1 MRNGSAGGGT
11 PGCWGSGRGTGPGD
25 PATEPEAAKHAEALL
40 ADLELAYGPVRLAA
54 AVHMTT
60 GKFLFSR
67 EGTASGLGLP
77 LGRKA
82 LADAAAAD
90 RAVETAVAAA
100 ATDALGVECEPV
112 RAAAPAAEYVSRT
125 GSLPQTSWRALS
137 AEGNKAVSAALSLWR
152 AAEAAQ
158 RAAKAV
164 PSALDEEVARGAGVP
179 IGGGPPDSP
188 SGSEAGKLG
197 GSFRDA
203 WAGSHAVAS
212 IEVIDESESDVA
224 ERADETGGSKGAEED
239 RAGFGPD
246 GASAAGSADGAGDGQ
261 GSAAGGGGLHR
272 TASGR
277 DAGAGGAGT
286 PDSVPIRVGLPHQ
299 APAGPTVAASS
310 LRAALR
316 PVSTA
321 AARAAQRMLR
331 PGCDS
336 APSPGSAGSSG
347 AAGRLARASSPST
360 SPADAAPGGAA
371 SRSVAGAGTGGGAG
385 AASSAHPQLSSGGA
399 LQTSSGSGES
409 SDEPEGAVVVRSVG
423 CDVSVLCLPLPAPA
437 DKVVLV
443 LVVSRGPRGQW
454 GGAGLRELVSECD
467 AGGSILGDA
476 QWQRARALG
485 AMLALGIG
493 AFREAVTVRA
503 EDTEVVVPLQ
513 RGRQGRLSGQAPPL
527 SPADRAVAAAVFN
540 AADAATAA
548 VRAWLAV
555 AVAGLTMVPKAAAEP
570 PGAGGCGGC
579 CTVS

>member
-60 GKFLFSR
+60 GKVLFSR

-100 ATDALGVECEPV
+100 ATDALGVECEP
-112 RAAAPAAEYVSRT
+112 
-125 GSLPQTSWRALS
+125 
-137 AEGNKAVSAALSLWR
+137 
-152 AAEAAQ
+152 

-246 GASAAGSADGAGDGQ
+246 GASAAGSAD
-261 GSAAGGGGLHR
+261 
-272 TASGR
+272 
-277 DAGAGGAGT
+277 
-286 PDSVPIRVGLPHQ
+286 
-299 APAGPTVAASS
+299 
-310 LRAALR
+310 
-316 PVSTA
+316 
-321 AARAAQRMLR
+321 ARAAQRMLR

-360 SPADAAPGGAA
+360 SPADGAPGGAA